1 MLAVVAK
8 RLGALL
14 AAIGMLAILAGI
26 EFARAALGCTRLAI
40 EEHAFH
46 AKEKS
51 IAFKTLH
58 SYDREKG

>member
-51 IAFKTLH
+51 IALT
-58 SYDREKG
+58 